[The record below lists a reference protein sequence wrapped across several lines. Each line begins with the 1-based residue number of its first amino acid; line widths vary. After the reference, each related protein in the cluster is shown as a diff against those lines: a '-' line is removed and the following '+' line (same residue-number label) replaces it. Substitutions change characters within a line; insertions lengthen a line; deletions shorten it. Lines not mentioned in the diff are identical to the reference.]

1 MTVTLA
7 GKKRELTT
15 CPRCHGDGF
24 RMREFCTHKTS
35 ETRVFKMECKCCKG
49 RGYTRK

>member
-1 MTVTLA
+1 MTITLA

-15 CPRCHGDGF
+15 CSRCHGDGF
-24 RMREFCTHKTS
+24 RMREFCTYRTEKF
-35 ETRVFKMECKCCKG
+35 RVFKMECRRCRG